1 VSRFLDQAPPP
12 SVQEHAEQAV
22 RYVQRAVG
30 IAMEY
35 DSDTLPILDHYLR
48 SVPARNQ
55 QMVHLV
61 VATAGAYF
69 GEVVRRLLGGQW
81 DLSAGDPVAWRM
93 VLPTGLSF
101 SPAGV
106 VAEAIAQDD
115 SELYPPAFDAP
126 LRLRPHLEQ
135 ALARMGEVTV
145 ETFYSLC
152 GRLDTLEHLEDVLL
166 AIAGQAESRR
176 N

>member
-1 VSRFLDQAPPP
+1 MSRISLEQAPSAVLEHADQA
-12 SVQEHAEQAV
+12 VA
-22 RYVQRAVG
+22 YVQHALG

-48 SVPARNQ
+48 SVPQRRTE
-55 QMVHLV
+55 MVRLV
-61 VATAGAYF
+61 AATAGAYF
-69 GEVVRRLLGGQW
+69 GEVVRRHLGGQW
-81 DLSAGDPVAWRM
+81 DLSAGDPIAWRL

-106 VAEAIAQDD
+106 VAEAIAQEDSDD
-115 SELYPPAFDAP
+115 LPSAFDAP
-126 LRLRPHLEQ
+126 LKLRPHLEL
-135 ALARMGEVTV
+135 ALARMGEVTIEV
-145 ETFYSLC
+145 FYSLC

-166 AIAGQAESRR
+166 AIAAQARSRG